1 MGGDDSNDDDDN
13 NGEIQLSHLAAKND
27 IEAGGYADVGGE
39 GSFLGGNPDPIG
51 M

>member
-1 MGGDDSNDDDDN
+1 MDGDDSNDDDD
-13 NGEIQLSHLAAKND
+13 IQLSHLAAKND
-27 IEAGGYADVGGE
+27 IEAGGYADVGGD